1 MNNILNTSFDTL
13 YLFAGMVFVEYIIS
27 LILLAHRNMNLLR
40 VFMAVLSGN
49 AFTSLLCLFLPAGNS
64 DFGYYTWLGI
74 AFAITVLFEW
84 VFYIAY
90 FRDREFTASNSRFF
104 FCSLIGNI
112 VSFAAIALLQHF
124 DILN

>member
-13 YLFAGMVFVEYIIS
+13 YLFAGMVLIEFIIS
-27 LILLAHRNMNLLR
+27 LILLAHRNLNLIR
-40 VFMAVLSGN
+40 VFMSVLSGN
-49 AFTSLLCLFLPAGNS
+49 AFTSILCLFLPAGNS

-74 AFAITVLFEW
+74 AFAVAVVFEW

-90 FRDREFTASNSRFF
+90 FRDRPNTASNTRFF
-104 FCSLIGNI
+104 FCSLLGNV
-112 VSFAAIALLQHF
+112 VSFAAIALLHHF